1 MSPRAKPRGGALL
14 LCRPA
19 GAMIM
24 SPRWGYDYVAPS
36 EAEGWG
42 FIVMSPRWGY
52 DYVAPMGLLWGI
64 APRAKPRGGATVR
77 RAEPTPVLRAEP
89 TPVLR
94 AEPRRKSLQSSHF
107 LRRLFH
113 LLTADFA
120 ENMIS
125 H

>member
-1 MSPRAKPRGGALL
+1 MKLLSYSPGGVPVSRLCSKFRAGWD
-14 LCRPA
+14 
-19 GAMIM
+19 
-24 SPRWGYDYVAPS
+24 SYYDVAPS

-52 DYVAPMGLLWGI
+52 DYVAPLGLLWGI
-64 APRAKPRGGATVR
+64 APRAKPRGGVTVL

>member
-1 MSPRAKPRGGALL
+1 MMSPRAKPRGGALL

-24 SPRWGYDYVAPS
+24 SPRWGYDYVAPL
-36 EAEGWG
+36 
-42 FIVMSPRWGY
+42 
-52 DYVAPMGLLWGI
+52 GLLWGI

-77 RAEPTPVLRAEP
+77 RAKP

>member
-1 MSPRAKPRGGALL
+1 MMSPRAKPRGGALL

-24 SPRWGYDYVAPS
+24 SPRWGYDYVAP
-36 EAEGWG
+36 
-42 FIVMSPRWGY
+42 
-52 DYVAPMGLLWGI
+52 MGLLWGI

-77 RAEPTPVLRAEP
+77 RAKPTPVLRAEPTPVLRAEP

>member
-1 MSPRAKPRGGALL
+1 MKLLSYSPGGVPVSRLCSKFRAGWD
-14 LCRPA
+14 
-19 GAMIM
+19 
-24 SPRWGYDYVAPS
+24 SNYDVAPS

-64 APRAKPRGGATVR
+64 APRAKPRGGATV
-77 RAEPTPVLRAEP
+77 LRAEP

>member
-1 MSPRAKPRGGALL
+1 MMSPRAKPRGGALL

-19 GAMIM
+19 GAMM
-24 SPRWGYDYVAPS
+24 
-36 EAEGWG
+36 
-42 FIVMSPRWGY
+42 MSPRWGY